1 MSGCKPWE
9 ELVAWGRVAE
19 GVKTHEPPMI
29 STLFSK
35 VGGLVRTASFATA
48 TPAIWTV
55 WMVSDEQVE
64 RQGETYPM
72 PQFVTTMQL
81 VYRLPARFDET
92 HTSHLKYI
100 LVDGFVTIFE
110 L

>member
-1 MSGCKPWE
+1 
-9 ELVAWGRVAE
+9 
-19 GVKTHEPPMI
+19 MI

-55 WMVSDEQVE
+55 WTVSNEQIE
-64 RQGETYPM
+64 RRGETYPM
-72 PQFVTTMQL
+72 PQFVTIMQL
-81 VYRLPARFDET
+81 VCGLLLGLERM
-92 HTSHLKYI
+92 HTSHLKDI
-100 LVDGFVTIFE
+100 FVNRLVAIFE